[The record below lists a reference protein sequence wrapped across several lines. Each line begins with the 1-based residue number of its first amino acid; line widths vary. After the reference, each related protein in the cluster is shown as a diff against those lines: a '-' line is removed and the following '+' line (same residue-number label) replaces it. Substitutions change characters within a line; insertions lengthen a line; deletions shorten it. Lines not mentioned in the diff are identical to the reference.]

1 MLERVNKWK
10 TVDGFWEKFLLKGF
24 YPTSKIFDS
33 PNAFIAFTWHFLSLK
48 KGYTYSTNFT
58 FQTKAQSSVITM
70 DLHPWKLPLEILV
83 SNSNISVFSLE
94 SSLIIRGKQIVN
106 KKKGFIRDNLS
117 EKLHYFPK
125 SIILID
131 TRQKNLLI
139 LMTFASI
146 NIKYS
151 STIGTTFS
159 SSDDSDSITGNWQP
173 YSTRL
178 YSKTCLVY
186 NIETNAWE

>member
-1 MLERVNKWK
+1 M
-10 TVDGFWEKFLLKGF
+10 
-24 YPTSKIFDS
+24 
-33 PNAFIAFTWHFLSLK
+33 
-48 KGYTYSTNFT
+48 
-58 FQTKAQSSVITM
+58 
-70 DLHPWKLPLEILV
+70 
-83 SNSNISVFSLE
+83 
-94 SSLIIRGKQIVN
+94 
-106 KKKGFIRDNLS
+106 S

>member
-24 YPTSKIFDS
+24 YPTSKILDS

-94 SSLIIRGKQIVN
+94 SSLIFRGKQIVN
-106 KKKGFIRDNLS
+106 KKKVLL
-117 EKLHYFPK
+117 EK
-125 SIILID
+125 IC
-131 TRQKNLLI
+131 QKNCN
-139 LMTFASI
+139 TFQ
-146 NIKYS
+146 NPL
-151 STIGTTFS
+151 F
-159 SSDDSDSITGNWQP
+159 
-173 YSTRL
+173 
-178 YSKTCLVY
+178 
-186 NIETNAWE
+186 